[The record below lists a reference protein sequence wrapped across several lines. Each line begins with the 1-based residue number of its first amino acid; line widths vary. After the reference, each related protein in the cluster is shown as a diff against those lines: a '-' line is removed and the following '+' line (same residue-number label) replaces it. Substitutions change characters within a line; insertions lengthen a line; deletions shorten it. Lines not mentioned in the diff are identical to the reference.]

1 MSIVLFEKI
10 AREYVPDLLILDDI
24 RIDTL
29 DENAIFELCNS
40 NKNAY
45 LNITTMKEKL
55 MEDYLFT
62 RFI

>member
-1 MSIVLFEKI
+1 MFEKI
-10 AREYVPDLLILDDI
+10 AREYIPDLLILDDI

-45 LNITTMKEKL
+45 LNIATMKEKL